1 MLNVRTFIVEDSPII
16 LDKLVLALEEL
27 TPVKVVGS
35 AAGEADALRAIG
47 GLDASLDL
55 LIVDIFLKSGSGF
68 GVLKRIADAG
78 VTGKRVVLTN
88 YATAEVR
95 RKCLALGANRVFDKS
110 SELEELI
117 EYCGR
122 IADGDADTRP
132 GELA

>member
-27 TPVKVVGS
+27 TPVKVVGT
-35 AAGEADALRAIG
+35 AAGETDALRAIR
-47 GLDASLDL
+47 GLDVSLDL

-68 GVLKRIADAG
+68 GVLKGIADAG
-78 VTGKRVVLTN
+78 VAGKRVVLTN

-110 SELEELI
+110 SQLDELI

-122 IADGDADTRP
+122 IADGEADTRP
-132 GELA
+132 GDLA

>member
-27 TPVKVVGS
+27 APVKVVGS

-47 GLDASLDL
+47 ALDVNLDL
-55 LIVDIFLKSGSGF
+55 LIVDLFLKSGSGF
-68 GVLKRIADAG
+68 GVLKRVADAG
-78 VTGKRVVLTN
+78 VAGKRVVLTN

-132 GELA
+132 GELT

>member
-47 GLDASLDL
+47 ALDANLDL
-55 LIVDIFLKSGSGF
+55 LIVDLFLKSGSGF
-68 GVLKRIADAG
+68 GVLKRVADAG
-78 VTGKRVVLTN
+78 VAGKRVVLTN

-132 GELA
+132 GELT

>member
-47 GLDASLDL
+47 ALDANLDL
-55 LIVDIFLKSGSGF
+55 LIVDLFLKSGSGF
-68 GVLKRIADAG
+68 GVLKRVADAG
-78 VTGKRVVLTN
+78 VPGKRVVLTN

-132 GELA
+132 GELT

>member
-47 GLDASLDL
+47 GLDAKLDL
-55 LIVDIFLKSGSGF
+55 LIVDIFLASGSGF
-68 GVLKRIADAG
+68 GVLQRIAEAG
-78 VTGKRVVLTN
+78 VAGKRVVLTN

-117 EYCGR
+117 DYCGR
-122 IADGDADTRP
+122 IADGQADTRP
-132 GELA
+132 GELG